1 MARLIGRINE
11 ASPFGDIRA
20 LIWMSHQDQ
29 IISNP
34 MSSALATKFKLPS
47 IVVDDRGGFH
57 VVPDESK
64 VGVGMGFDLICRGTG
79 HGDCCMDGRSV
90 AGVCLRVCVCV
101 CVCLKLIMHCW
112 SVAVCR

>member
-1 MARLIGRINE
+1 MHGAPLCRLIGRINE

-20 LIWMSHQDQ
+20 LIWMSHQDM

-34 MSSALATKFKLPS
+34 MSSALATKFKHPS

-64 VGVGMGFDLICRGTG
+64 VGVGM
-79 HGDCCMDGRSV
+79 RSV
-90 AGVCLRVCVCV
+90 GMYEGRVWFV
-101 CVCLKLIMHCW
+101 
-112 SVAVCR
+112 